1 VFGEGVFGAR
11 GNVWCALCSGYF
23 SRKENVGKEI
33 LREVDRGHHNIISR
47 CTEKAPLIVM
57 VEEVVGW
64 RRLWGHLLDYNNKRT
79 EGLKVL
85 SRLLGH
91 HGKGKKPCPFCDWES
106 MDNTVDCILNKLKNL
121 DTNFLTKF
129 DKFSYP
135 HVLQDGLFEYFNEE
149 ALQRGSST
157 ALSLV
162 S

>member
-1 VFGEGVFGAR
+1 
-11 GNVWCALCSGYF
+11 
-23 SRKENVGKEI
+23 
-33 LREVDRGHHNIISR
+33 
-47 CTEKAPLIVM
+47 
-57 VEEVVGW
+57 
-64 RRLWGHLLDYNNKRT
+64 
-79 EGLKVL
+79 VL

-91 HGKGKKPCPFCDWES
+91 HGKGKKPCPFCDK
-106 MDNTVDCILNKLKNL
+106 MDLPVPVLYHVLGEHGQHLGLTVDCILNKLKNL